1 MKPLIKILIVLTLS
15 LPFIG
20 CRTAGVYDPVKT
32 AQVEEAIRP
41 VTAAAVRA
49 AVLSHPQYIKY
60 VKAIGDVFCKIEA
73 GGKFTPSYVFDEV
86 NKLIPPSKDPVLLAA
101 RDLLTSSY
109 GFYFNKKVVDLD
121 QIKWPAHLAKILCE
135 GINTGLAGIE

>member
-1 MKPLIKILIVLTLS
+1 MKPIKILL
-15 LPFIG
+15 IG
-20 CRTAGVYDPVKT
+20 TCSILLAGCQTAGVYDPVKT

-41 VTAAAVRA
+41 VTAAAVRG
-49 AVLSHPQYIKY
+49 AVLSHPQYIPY
-60 VKAIGDVFCKIEA
+60 VKAIGVVFCKIEA
-73 GGKFTPSYVFDEV
+73 GGNFTPTYVLEEV

-109 GFYFNKKVVDLD
+109 GFYFNKQVVDLD
-121 QIKWPAHLAKILCE
+121 QSKWPAHLAKILCE